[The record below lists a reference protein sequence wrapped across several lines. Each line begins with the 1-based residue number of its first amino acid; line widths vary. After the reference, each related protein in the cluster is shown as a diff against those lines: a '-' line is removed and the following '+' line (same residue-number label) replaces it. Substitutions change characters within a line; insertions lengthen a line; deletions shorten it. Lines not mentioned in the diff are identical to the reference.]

1 MARYLGLNI
10 SFDYAK
16 IVGTASSLCWVGK
29 GVLVGTKE
37 GTIAF
42 YESKKSKWKA
52 KSTNAVYKIMKY
64 SEDKSTGFEA
74 SDGIKKYSSGES
86 DKIFVLRENGTI

>member
-1 MARYLGLNI
+1 MARYSGLNI

-16 IVGTASSLCWVGK
+16 IVGTATSLCWIGK

-52 KSTNAVYKIMKY
+52 KSSHAVLKILKY
-64 SEDKSTGFEA
+64 SEDKSKNFEE
-74 SDGIKKYSSGES
+74 SDGIEKFSSGEG
-86 DKIFVLRENGTI
+86 DKIYVLRENGNI